1 MMSNFEDKRRAEAQ
15 RVADQDHREQVES
28 EIKDKL
34 QSMMGEFG
42 YPKEIYYRASAIT
55 KAIHDG
61 LIPHVKIEY

>member
-1 MMSNFEDKRRAEAQ
+1 
-15 RVADQDHREQVES
+15 
-28 EIKDKL
+28 
-34 QSMMGEFG
+34 MMGEFG